1 MITGKP
7 ILNTSNLMLQVIYGL
22 ILGVALQFYFF
33 GWGVIY
39 QITLALITGIA
50 AEIIFLKIRKKSI
63 DVIKDNSA
71 ALTAILL
78 AISIPSIAPWWIV
91 VLGTSFAII
100 FGKQLYGGLGSNP
113 LNPAMLGYAF
123 LLISFPLE
131 MTRWT
136 SSFLSFGEGLN
147 VIFSSINIDALSSA
161 TRLEEAKFAL
171 MEGEVFNPIQ
181 IDQTVWINLGFLF
194 GGVYLFY
201 KKVITWQI
209 PLSFLAGIIVM
220 SALLMLV
227 DSDHAMGPVFHLFHG
242 ATMLGAF
249 FILSDPVSSSTTPRG
264 RLIFGFLIGILVIII
279 RTYGSYPDGVAF
291 AVLLLNIAVP
301 LIDYYSKPKVFGR

>member
-63 DVIKDNSA
+63 DAIKDNSA

-181 IDQTVWINLGFLF
+181 IDQTVWINLGFLV

-220 SALLMLV
+220 SLLLMLI

-249 FILSDPVSSSTTPRG
+249 FILTDPVSSSTTPRG

>member
-1 MITGKP
+1 M
-7 ILNTSNLMLQVIYGL
+7 
-22 ILGVALQFYFF
+22 
-33 GWGVIY
+33 GVIY
-39 QITLALITGIA
+39 QIILALITGIA

-63 DVIKDNSA
+63 DAIKDNSA

-136 SSFLSFGEGLN
+136 SSFLTFGEGLN

-171 MEGEVFNPIQ
+171 MEGKVFNPIQ
-181 IDQTVWINLGFLF
+181 IDQTVWINLGFLV
-194 GGVYLFY
+194 GGAYLFY

-209 PLSFLAGIIVM
+209 PLSFLVGIIVM
-220 SALLMLV
+220 SLLLMLI

-249 FILSDPVSSSTTPRG
+249 FILTDPVSSSTTPRG

>member
-39 QITLALITGIA
+39 QIILALITGIA

-181 IDQTVWINLGFLF
+181 IDQTVWINLGFLV

-220 SALLMLV
+220 SALLMLL

-249 FILSDPVSSSTTPRG
+249 FILTDPVSSSTTPRG

-291 AVLLLNIAVP
+291 AVLLINIAVP

>member
-22 ILGVALQFYFF
+22 ALGVALQFYFF

-63 DVIKDNSA
+63 DAIKDNSA

-181 IDQTVWINLGFLF
+181 IDQTVWINLGFLV

-209 PLSFLAGIIVM
+209 PLSFLVGIIAM

-249 FILSDPVSSSTTPRG
+249 FILTDPVSSSTTPRG

>member
-7 ILNTSNLMLQVIYGL
+7 ILNTSNLMLQVIFGL
-22 ILGVALQFYFF
+22 TLGVALQFYFY

-39 QITLALITGIA
+39 QITLALLTGIA
-50 AEIIFLKIRKKSI
+50 AEILFLKIRNKSI
-63 DVIKDNSA
+63 DVVKDNSA

-131 MTRWT
+131 MTRWA

-147 VIFSSINIDALSSA
+147 VIFSTINIDALSSA

-249 FILSDPVSSSTTPRG
+249 FILTDPVSSSTTPRG

>member
-22 ILGVALQFYFF
+22 ALGVALQFYFF

-50 AEIIFLKIRKKSI
+50 AEILFLKIRKKSI

-131 MTRWT
+131 MTRWS

-171 MEGEVFNPIQ
+171 MEGEVFNPTQ
-181 IDQTVWINLGFLF
+181 IDRTVWINLGFLV
-194 GGVYLFY
+194 GGVYLLY
-201 KKVITWQI
+201 KRVITWQI
-209 PLSFLAGIIVM
+209 PLSFLVGIIVM
-220 SALLMLV
+220 SLLLMLI

-249 FILSDPVSSSTTPRG
+249 FILTDPVSSSTTPRG

>member
-7 ILNTSNLMLQVIYGL
+7 ILSTSNLMLQVIYGL
-22 ILGVALQFYFF
+22 TLGVALQFYFF

-39 QITLALITGIA
+39 QIALAILTGIV
-50 AEIIFLKIRKKSI
+50 AEILFLKIRKKSI
-63 DVIKDNSA
+63 DVVKDNSA

-78 AISIPSIAPWWIV
+78 AISIPSIAPWWVV

-131 MTRWT
+131 MTRWA
-136 SSFLSFGEGLN
+136 SSFLSFEEGLN
-147 VIFSSINIDALSSA
+147 VIFSSIHIDALSSA

-171 MEGEVFNPIQ
+171 IEGEVFNPIQ
-181 IDQTVWINLGFLF
+181 IDQTVWINLGFLV
-194 GGVYLFY
+194 GGVYLFF

-209 PLSFLAGIIVM
+209 PMSFLVGIVVM
-220 SALLMLV
+220 SVLLMLI

-249 FILSDPVSSSTTPRG
+249 FILTDPVSSSTTPRG

>member
-22 ILGVALQFYFF
+22 ALGVALQFYFF

-39 QITLALITGIA
+39 QITLALLTGIA
-50 AEIIFLKIRKKSI
+50 AEILFLKIRKKSI

-131 MTRWT
+131 MTRWA

-147 VIFSSINIDALSSA
+147 VIFSTINIDALSSA

-181 IDQTVWINLGFLF
+181 IDQTVWINLGFLV

-209 PLSFLAGIIVM
+209 PLSFLVGIIAM
-220 SALLMLV
+220 SVLLMLI

-249 FILSDPVSSSTTPRG
+249 FILTDPVSSSTTPRG

>member
-131 MTRWT
+131 MTRWA

-181 IDQTVWINLGFLF
+181 IDQTVWINLGFLV

-209 PLSFLAGIIVM
+209 PLSFLVGITVM
-220 SALLMLV
+220 SVLLMLI

-249 FILSDPVSSSTTPRG
+249 FILTDPVSSSTTPRG

>member
-39 QITLALITGIA
+39 QIILALITGIA

-249 FILSDPVSSSTTPRG
+249 FILTDPVSSSTTPRG

>member
-22 ILGVALQFYFF
+22 TLGVALQFYFF

-39 QITLALITGIA
+39 QITLALLTGIA
-50 AEIIFLKIRKKSI
+50 AEILFLKIRKKSI

-136 SSFLSFGEGLN
+136 SSFLTFGEGLN

-220 SALLMLV
+220 SLLLMLI

-249 FILSDPVSSSTTPRG
+249 FILTDPVSSSTTPRG

>member
-22 ILGVALQFYFF
+22 TLGVALQFYFF

-39 QITLALITGIA
+39 QITLGLITGIT
-50 AEIIFLKIRKKSI
+50 AEILFLKIRKKSI

-131 MTRWT
+131 MTRWA
-136 SSFLSFGEGLN
+136 SSFLSLGEGLN

-181 IDQTVWINLGFLF
+181 TDQTVWINLGFLV

-209 PLSFLAGIIVM
+209 PLSFLTGIIVM
-220 SALLMLV
+220 SLLLMLI

-249 FILSDPVSSSTTPRG
+249 FILTDPVSSSTTPRG
-264 RLIFGFLIGILVIII
+264 RLIFGFLIGFLVIII

>member
-63 DVIKDNSA
+63 DAIKDNSA

-220 SALLMLV
+220 SLLLMLI

-249 FILSDPVSSSTTPRG
+249 FILTDPVSSSTTPRG

>member
-22 ILGVALQFYFF
+22 TLGVALQFYFF

-39 QITLALITGIA
+39 QITLALLTGIA
-50 AEIIFLKIRKKSI
+50 AEILFLKIRKKSI

-131 MTRWT
+131 MTRWA

-147 VIFSSINIDALSSA
+147 VIFSTINIDALSSA

-181 IDQTVWINLGFLF
+181 IDQTVWINLGFLV

-209 PLSFLAGIIVM
+209 PLSFLVGIIAM
-220 SALLMLV
+220 SFLLMLI

-249 FILSDPVSSSTTPRG
+249 FILTDPVSSSTTPRG

>member
-63 DVIKDNSA
+63 DAIKDNSA

-181 IDQTVWINLGFLF
+181 IDQTVWINLGFLV

-201 KKVITWQI
+201 KKVITWRI

-220 SALLMLV
+220 SLLLMLI

-249 FILSDPVSSSTTPRG
+249 FILTDPVSSSTTPRG

>member
-63 DVIKDNSA
+63 DAIKDNSA

-181 IDQTVWINLGFLF
+181 IDQTVWINLGFLV

-249 FILSDPVSSSTTPRG
+249 FILTDPVSSSTTPRG

>member
-220 SALLMLV
+220 SLLLMLV

-249 FILSDPVSSSTTPRG
+249 FILTDPVSSSTTPRG

>member
-22 ILGVALQFYFF
+22 TLGVVLQFYFF

-50 AEIIFLKIRKKSI
+50 AEILFLKIRKKSI

-78 AISIPSIAPWWIV
+78 AISIPSIAPWWVV

-113 LNPAMLGYAF
+113 LNPAMVGYAF

-131 MTRWT
+131 MTRWA
-136 SSFLSFGEGLN
+136 SSFLSLGEGLN
-147 VIFSSINIDALSSA
+147 VIFSSINIDTLSSA

-181 IDQTVWINLGFLF
+181 TDQTVWINLGFLV

-209 PLSFLAGIIVM
+209 PLSFLTGIIVM
-220 SALLMLV
+220 SVLLMLI

-249 FILSDPVSSSTTPRG
+249 FILTDPVSSSTTPRG
-264 RLIFGFLIGILVIII
+264 RLIFGFLIGFLVIII

>member
-63 DVIKDNSA
+63 DAIKDNSA

-171 MEGEVFNPIQ
+171 MEGEVSNPIQ
-181 IDQTVWINLGFLF
+181 IDRTVWINLGFLV

-201 KKVITWQI
+201 KKVITWRI

-220 SALLMLV
+220 SLLLMLI

-249 FILSDPVSSSTTPRG
+249 FILTDPVSSSTTPRG

>member
-39 QITLALITGIA
+39 QITLALLTGIA
-50 AEIIFLKIRKKSI
+50 AEILFLKIRKKSI

-131 MTRWT
+131 MTRWS

-209 PLSFLAGIIVM
+209 PLSFLAGIIAM

-249 FILSDPVSSSTTPRG
+249 FILTDPVSSSTTPRG

>member
-63 DVIKDNSA
+63 DAIKDNSA

-171 MEGEVFNPIQ
+171 MKGEVFNPIQ

-249 FILSDPVSSSTTPRG
+249 FILTDPVSSSTTPRG

>member
-7 ILNTSNLMLQVIYGL
+7 ILSTSNLMLQVIYGL
-22 ILGVALQFYFF
+22 TLGVALQFYFF

-39 QITLALITGIA
+39 QIALAILTGIV
-50 AEIIFLKIRKKSI
+50 AEILFLKIRKKSI
-63 DVIKDNSA
+63 DVVKDNSA
-71 ALTAILL
+71 ALTSILL
-78 AISIPSIAPWWIV
+78 AISIPSIAPWWVV

-131 MTRWT
+131 MTRWA
-136 SSFLSFGEGLN
+136 SSFLSFEEGLN
-147 VIFSSINIDALSSA
+147 VIFSSIHIDALSSA

-171 MEGEVFNPIQ
+171 IEGEVFNPIQ
-181 IDQTVWINLGFLF
+181 IDQTVWINLGFLV
-194 GGVYLFY
+194 GGVYLFFM
-201 KKVITWQI
+201 KVITWQI
-209 PLSFLAGIIVM
+209 PMSFLVGIVVM
-220 SALLMLV
+220 SVLLMLI

-249 FILSDPVSSSTTPRG
+249 FILTDPVSSSTTPRG

>member
-22 ILGVALQFYFF
+22 ALGVALQFYFF

-181 IDQTVWINLGFLF
+181 IDQTVWINLGFLV

-249 FILSDPVSSSTTPRG
+249 FILTDPVSSSTTPRG

>member
-50 AEIIFLKIRKKSI
+50 AEILFLKIRKKSI

-131 MTRWT
+131 MTRWA
-136 SSFLSFGEGLN
+136 SSF
-147 VIFSSINIDALSSA
+147 
-161 TRLEEAKFAL
+161 
-171 MEGEVFNPIQ
+171 FNLWRRVEC
-181 IDQTVWINLGFLF
+181 D
-194 GGVYLFY
+194 
-201 KKVITWQI
+201 
-209 PLSFLAGIIVM
+209 
-220 SALLMLV
+220 
-227 DSDHAMGPVFHLFHG
+227 
-242 ATMLGAF
+242 F
-249 FILSDPVSSSTTPRG
+249 FI
-264 RLIFGFLIGILVIII
+264 
-279 RTYGSYPDGVAF
+279 Y
-291 AVLLLNIAVP
+291 
-301 LIDYYSKPKVFGR
+301 

>member
-22 ILGVALQFYFF
+22 ALGVALQFYFF

-39 QITLALITGIA
+39 QITLALLTGIA
-50 AEIIFLKIRKKSI
+50 AEILFLKIRKKSI

-131 MTRWT
+131 MTRWA
-136 SSFLSFGEGLN
+136 SSFLSFEEGLN
-147 VIFSSINIDALSSA
+147 VIFSTINIDALSSA

-181 IDQTVWINLGFLF
+181 IDQTVWINLGFLV

-209 PLSFLAGIIVM
+209 TLSFLAGIIVM

-249 FILSDPVSSSTTPRG
+249 FILTDPVSSSTTPRG

>member
-33 GWGVIY
+33 GWGIIY

-249 FILSDPVSSSTTPRG
+249 FILTDPVSSSTTPRG

>member
-39 QITLALITGIA
+39 QITLALLTGIA

-63 DVIKDNSA
+63 DAIKDNSA

-181 IDQTVWINLGFLF
+181 IDQTVWINLGFLV

-209 PLSFLAGIIVM
+209 PLSFLVGIIAM

-249 FILSDPVSSSTTPRG
+249 FILTDPVSSSTTPRG

>member
-7 ILNTSNLMLQVIYGL
+7 ILSTSNLMLQVIYGL
-22 ILGVALQFYFF
+22 TLGVALQFYFF

-39 QITLALITGIA
+39 QIALAILTGIV
-50 AEIIFLKIRKKSI
+50 AEILFLKIRKKSI
-63 DVIKDNSA
+63 DVVKDNSA
-71 ALTAILL
+71 ALTSILL
-78 AISIPSIAPWWIV
+78 AISIPSIAPWWVV

-131 MTRWT
+131 MTRWA
-136 SSFLSFGEGLN
+136 SSFLSFEEGLN
-147 VIFSSINIDALSSA
+147 VIFSSIHIDALSSA

-171 MEGEVFNPIQ
+171 IEGEVFNPIQ
-181 IDQTVWINLGFLF
+181 IDQTVWINLGFLV
-194 GGVYLFY
+194 GGVYLFFM
-201 KKVITWQI
+201 KVITWQI
-209 PLSFLAGIIVM
+209 PMSFLVGIVVM
-220 SALLMLV
+220 SVLLMLI

-249 FILSDPVSSSTTPRG
+249 FILTDPVSSSTTPKG

>member
-63 DVIKDNSA
+63 DAIKDNSA

-171 MEGEVFNPIQ
+171 MEGEVSNLIQ
-181 IDQTVWINLGFLF
+181 IDRTVWINLGFLF

-249 FILSDPVSSSTTPRG
+249 FILTDPVSSSTTPRG

>member
-249 FILSDPVSSSTTPRG
+249 FILTDPVSSSTTPRG

>member
-1 MITGKP
+1 MH
-7 ILNTSNLMLQVIYGL
+7 QVIYGL
-22 ILGVALQFYFF
+22 NLGVALQFYFF

-39 QITLALITGIA
+39 QITLALLTGIA
-50 AEIIFLKIRKKSI
+50 AEILFLKIRKKSI

-131 MTRWT
+131 MTRWS
-136 SSFLSFGEGLN
+136 SSFLTFGEGLN
-147 VIFSSINIDALSSA
+147 VIFSTINIDALSSA

-181 IDQTVWINLGFLF
+181 IDQTVWINLGFLV

-209 PLSFLAGIIVM
+209 PLSFLVGIIAM
-220 SALLMLV
+220 SVLLMLI

-249 FILSDPVSSSTTPRG
+249 FILTDPVSSSTTPRG

>member
-22 ILGVALQFYFF
+22 ALGVALQFYFF

-39 QITLALITGIA
+39 QITLALLTGIA
-50 AEIIFLKIRKKSI
+50 AEILFLKIRKKSI

-249 FILSDPVSSSTTPRG
+249 FILTDPVSSSTTPRG

>member
-63 DVIKDNSA
+63 DAIKDNSA

-171 MEGEVFNPIQ
+171 MEGEVSNPIQ
-181 IDQTVWINLGFLF
+181 IDRTVWINLGFLF

-220 SALLMLV
+220 SLLLMLI

-249 FILSDPVSSSTTPRG
+249 FILTDPVSSSTTPRG

>member
-22 ILGVALQFYFF
+22 ALGVALQFYFF

-39 QITLALITGIA
+39 QITLALLTGIA
-50 AEIIFLKIRKKSI
+50 AEILFLKIRKKSI

-131 MTRWT
+131 MTRWA
-136 SSFLSFGEGLN
+136 SSFLSSGEGLN

-181 IDQTVWINLGFLF
+181 IDQTVWINLGFLV

-209 PLSFLAGIIVM
+209 PLSFLVGIIAM
-220 SALLMLV
+220 SFLLMLI

-249 FILSDPVSSSTTPRG
+249 FILTDPVSSSTTPRG

>member
-22 ILGVALQFYFF
+22 ALGVALQFYFF

-50 AEIIFLKIRKKSI
+50 SEIIFLKIRKKSI
-63 DVIKDNSA
+63 DAIKDNSA

-91 VLGTSFAII
+91 VLGTSFSII

-136 SSFLSFGEGLN
+136 SSLLSFEEGLN

-181 IDQTVWINLGFLF
+181 IDQTVWINLGFLV

-209 PLSFLAGIIVM
+209 PLSFLVGIIVM
-220 SALLMLV
+220 SVLLMLIE
-227 DSDHAMGPVFHLFHG
+227 SDHAMGPVFHLFHG

-249 FILSDPVSSSTTPRG
+249 FILTDPVSSSTTPRG